1 MLTWHDRVRRG
12 RPLVNTRRMTTERFH
27 EAWLRRFGFPFDG
40 TPPAIEHF
48 LRHRSV
54 RSFDRS
60 REVPGEM
67 VRALI
72 GAAQSASTSSNL
84 QLWSVISVQEPER
97 REAIA
102 KLCADQ
108 DHVREAHWFFAF
120 LVDHHRLRTAALAA
134 GENPSGLDYTE
145 YFIMGLVDAALA
157 AERMVCAA
165 EAIGLGVC
173 YIGALRNNAG
183 GVAKLLELPE
193 GTFGAFGL
201 CLGWPS
207 PEAKP
212 EIKPRLHP
220 DTVWFKERYSREV
233 DVSEYDERMRRF
245 YDSQGMN
252 PGVNWSMRSGRR
264 VDDHHL
270 TGREA
275 LKEFLLQRGFN
286 RR

>member
-1 MLTWHDRVRRG
+1 M
-12 RPLVNTRRMTTERFH
+12 TRESFND
-27 EAWLRRFGFPFDG
+27 AWLKRFGFPFEG

-60 REVPGEM
+60 REVPEEV

-84 QLWSVISVQEPER
+84 QLWSVISIQEPER
-97 REAIA
+97 REEIA

-108 DHVREAHWFFAF
+108 AHVREAHWFFAF
-120 LVDHHRLRTAALAA
+120 LVDHYRLRTAALAA
-134 GENPSGLDYTE
+134 GEKPTGLDYTE

-165 EAIGLGVC
+165 ESLGLGVC
-173 YIGALRNNAG
+173 YIGALRNNAEA
-183 GVAKLLELPE
+183 VARLLELPA

-207 PEAKP
+207 TEAAA

-220 DTVWFKERYSREV
+220 DAIWFKERYNHKV
-233 DVSEYDERMRRF
+233 DVSEYDERMRNF

-252 PGVNWSMRSGRR
+252 PGVTWTMRSGRR

-275 LKEFLLQRGFN
+275 LKDFLLQRGFN

>member
-1 MLTWHDRVRRG
+1 
-12 RPLVNTRRMTTERFH
+12 
-27 EAWLRRFGFPFDG
+27 
-40 TPPAIEHF
+40 
-48 LRHRSV
+48 
-54 RSFDRS
+54 
-60 REVPGEM
+60 

-97 REAIA
+97 RDAIA
-102 KLCADQ
+102 RLCANQ

-120 LVDHHRLRTAALAA
+120 LVDHYRLRSAALAA
-134 GENPSGLDYTE
+134 GENPSGLDYVE

-165 EAIGLGVC
+165 ETLGLGIC
-173 YIGALRNNAG
+173 YIGALRNDAQ
-183 GVAKLLELPE
+183 GVAQLLNLPD

-207 PEAKP
+207 PDAKS
-212 EIKPRLHP
+212 EIKPRLRP
-220 DTVWFKERYSREV
+220 NTIWFKERYQAET
-233 DVSEYDERMRRF
+233 DISEYDERMRQF
-245 YDSQGMN
+245 YASQGMN
-252 PGVNWSMRSGRR
+252 PGVTWSMRSGKR

-270 TGREA
+270 TGRER
-275 LKEFLLQRGFN
+275 LREFLLRRGFN

>member
-1 MLTWHDRVRRG
+1 
-12 RPLVNTRRMTTERFH
+12 MTH
-27 EAWLRRFGFPFDG
+27 ENFEEIWQRRFGFP
-40 TPPAIEHF
+40 PAAVAAEVAPF

-54 RSFDRS
+54 RSYDRT
-60 REVPGEM
+60 RDLPEET

-84 QLWSVISVQEPER
+84 ELWSVISVQDPQR

-120 LVDHHRLRTAALAA
+120 LVDHHRLRAAALAA
-134 GENPSGLDYTE
+134 GQNPSGLDYIE
-145 YFIMGLVDAALA
+145 YFVMGLVDAALA

-165 EAIGLGVC
+165 ESLGLGVC
-173 YIGALRNNAG
+173 YIGALRNDAQ
-183 GVAKLLELPE
+183 GVAELLDLPD

-207 PEAKP
+207 PEARA

-220 DTVWFKERYSREV
+220 DSIWFRETYRRHV
-233 DVSEYDERMRRF
+233 DVGEYDERMREF
-245 YDSQGMN
+245 YESQGMN
-252 PGVNWSMRSGRR
+252 PGVTWTMRSGRR

-275 LKEFLLQRGFN
+275 LKEFLLNRGFN

>member
-1 MLTWHDRVRRG
+1 
-12 RPLVNTRRMTTERFH
+12 MTQESFQD
-27 EAWLRRFGFPFDG
+27 AWMKRFGFLPEVLVPEVAPF
-40 TPPAIEHF
+40 
-48 LRHRSV
+48 LSHRSV
-54 RSFDRS
+54 RSFDRT
-60 REVPGEM
+60 RDLPEET

-72 GAAQSASTSSNL
+72 GTAQSASTSSNL
-84 QLWSVISVQEPER
+84 QLWSVISVQDPRR

-102 KLCADQ
+102 RLCAGQ

-120 LVDHHRLRTAALAA
+120 LVDHYRLRTGALAA
-134 GENPSGLDYTE
+134 GENPSGLDYIE

-165 EAIGLGVC
+165 ESLGLGAC
-173 YIGALRNNAG
+173 YIGALRNDAS
-183 GVAKLLELPE
+183 GVADLLELPD

-207 PEAKP
+207 SQTKA

-220 DTVWFKERYSREV
+220 DAVWFRERYTRRV
-233 DVSEYDERMRRF
+233 DVSEYDERMRAF

-252 PGVNWSMRSGRR
+252 PGVTWTMRSGRR

-270 TGREA
+270 AGREA
-275 LKEFLLQRGFN
+275 LKEFLLERGFN